1 VLALTLDMLNG
12 LGYAATTA
20 TNANEA
26 LKVIRS
32 DAPIDLLFTDVVMPG
47 GISGVELARTA
58 RDIRPGLPVL
68 LTSGF
73 MGEGAVLETAEFP
86 LLDKPYETAGLAA
99 KLRKV
104 LDRPARRKR
113 KTSEGGA
120 RAKAAEPS
128 TIAAA
133 E

>member
-1 VLALTLDMLNG
+1 
-12 LGYAATTA
+12 
-20 TNANEA
+20 
-26 LKVIRS
+26 
-32 DAPIDLLFTDVVMPG
+32 
-47 GISGVELARTA
+47 
-58 RDIRPGLPVL
+58 
-68 LTSGF
+68 
-73 MGEGAVLETAEFP
+73 VLETAEFP
-86 LLDKPYETAGLAA
+86 LLDKPYETGGLAA

-113 KTSEGGA
+113 KTDGGA